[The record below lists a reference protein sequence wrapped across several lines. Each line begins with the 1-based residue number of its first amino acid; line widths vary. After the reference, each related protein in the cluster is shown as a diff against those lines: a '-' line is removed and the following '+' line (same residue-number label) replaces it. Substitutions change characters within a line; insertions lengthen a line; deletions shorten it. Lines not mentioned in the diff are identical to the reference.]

1 MLAKNFKIGDTFKH
15 ITGENIE
22 VVEIDGVKY
31 FTNDYGDLFSYIDD
45 DYMIKID

>member
-1 MLAKNFKIGDTFKH
+1 MLTKKFKTGDTFKH

-22 VVEIDGVKY
+22 VVEIDDIKY

>member
-1 MLAKNFKIGDTFKH
+1 MLAKKFKIGDTLKH

-31 FTNDYGDLFSYIDD
+31 FINDYGDLFDYIDD
-45 DYMIKID
+45 DYMIKIN